1 MHWPDDV
8 RPDELFFLNVVLFT
22 FAIISFFAKDVFFL
36 VALVQVHLLADLMQ
50 SCKLVSLIRHPDESL
65 P

>member
-8 RPDELFFLNVVLFT
+8 RPDELFFLCVALFT
-22 FAIISFFAKDVFFL
+22 FAVSFLAKDVFFL
-36 VALVQVHLLADLMQ
+36 VALVQIHFFADLVQ
-50 SCKLVSLIRHPDESL
+50 PSELVSLIRHPEESL